1 MRVRVRVSYRK
12 VITSVC
18 VWVRGCVWVCVRA
31 RRAIYAAAG
40 EMCTS
45 AVLQES
51 NDGAGVGLRKV

>member
-1 MRVRVRVSYRK
+1 MYG
-12 VITSVC
+12 C
-18 VWVRGCVWVCVRA
+18 VGVRGCVRARAA